1 VDLVRYIRQEFGD
14 YFGICVAGYPEGHPN
29 GSYQADLEYLKEKM
43 DAGADYVITQL
54 FYDTE
59 HFLKFVRDAR
69 QIGIKAPI
77 LPGIM
82 PINNYKSW
90 QRMTEFCKTAIPQ
103 QITEDLK
110 LINIED
116 DDEVREYGVRLGIQM
131 CKQLL
136 DNGIKGL
143 HFYTLNLEKSVTKII
158 EGLDIL
164 KEGAA
169 RSPLPWR
176 PTANAKRQKEDVRP
190 IFWANRPKSYIARTS
205 SWDEFPNGRWG
216 DSRSP
221 AFGDLSDYHIIGL
234 YVLGSVEDRTS
245 MWGES
250 HTSLESVYNVFVR
263 FLTGEI
269 PKLPWFDK
277 PIERE
282 TIEIQSEILD
292 MNRHGFLTINSQPAV
307 NAVKSED
314 PIHGWGPKGG
324 FVYKKAYI
332 EFFTSAENVQR
343 LIKLIDEKYPYLSY
357 HAVNM
362 KGDSFNNTEQQGH
375 VTAVTWGVFPAKEIV
390 QPTVV
395 DSESFVVWK
404 NEAFAL
410 WMSQWAAIYPEES
423 ESKKLIKS
431 IHDNFFLV
439 NVIDNDFV
447 TGNIFAVFRELMQ
460 QN

>member
-1 VDLVRYIRQEFGD
+1 
-14 YFGICVAGYPEGHPN
+14 
-29 GSYQADLEYLKEKM
+29 
-43 DAGADYVITQL
+43 
-54 FYDTE
+54 
-59 HFLKFVRDAR
+59 
-69 QIGIKAPI
+69 
-77 LPGIM
+77 
-82 PINNYKSW
+82 
-90 QRMTEFCKTAIPQ
+90 MTEFCKTIIPEY
-103 QITEDLK
+103 ITEDLK
-110 LINIED
+110 KINVED
-116 DDEVREYGVRLGIQM
+116 DDEFREYGIKLCVSI
-131 CKQLL
+131 CKKLL

-143 HFYTLNLEKSVTKII
+143 HFYTLNLEKSVTRII
-158 EGLDIL
+158 EGLDLL
-164 KEGAA
+164 KESAN

-176 PTANAKRQKEDVRP
+176 PTANARRQKEDVRP

-234 YVLGSVEDRTS
+234 YVIGTVDDRKH

-250 HTSLESVYNVFVR
+250 HANLQSIYEVFVK
-263 FLTGEI
+263 FLTGSI

-282 TIEIQSEILD
+282 TMEIQTGIID

-307 NAVKSED
+307 NAAKSED

-324 FVYKKAYI
+324 YVYKKAYI
-332 EFFTSAENVQR
+332 EFFTSAENTH
-343 LIKLIDEKYPYLSY
+343 KLIQLIDTKYPYLSY

-362 KGDSFNNTEQQGH
+362 KGESHTNGERQGH
-375 VTAVTWGVFPAKEIV
+375 VTAVTWGVFPNKEIV

-395 DSESFVVWK
+395 DSESFLVWK

-410 WMSQWAAIYPEES
+410 WLSQWAAIYEEGS
-423 ESKKLIKS
+423 ESNKLIQNV
-431 IHDNFFLV
+431 HDNFFLV

-447 TGNIFAVFRELMQ
+447 NGNIFDVFKELMKQ
-460 QN
+460 